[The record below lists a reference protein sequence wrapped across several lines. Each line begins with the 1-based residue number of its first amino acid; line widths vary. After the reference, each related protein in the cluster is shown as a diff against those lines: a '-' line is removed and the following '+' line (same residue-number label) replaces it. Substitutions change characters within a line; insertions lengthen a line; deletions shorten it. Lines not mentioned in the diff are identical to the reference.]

1 MEISSRRLEIVK
13 ERLEPED
20 EVQRSYTGRLDRR
33 GGMLMASNRKLIF
46 IEEKGFISKTH
57 TVVLDM
63 PYESVGEITAID
75 RNKLRLI
82 DSEGGTHEFDSDVSA
97 KLVDKALK
105 ELMEAAKRPQPV
117 EA

>member
-1 MEISSRRLEIVK
+1 MEISSKRLEIVK
-13 ERLEPED
+13 ERLEPGD

-33 GGMLMASNRKLIF
+33 GGMLIASNRKLIF
-46 IEEKGFISKTH
+46 IEEKGFISKIH
-57 TVVLDM
+57 TVVMDL
-63 PYESVGEITAID
+63 PYENVGEITAID

-97 KLVDKALK
+97 KLVDRALK
-105 ELMEAAKRPQPV
+105 ELIEAAKRPQPV